1 MGRDVL
7 LRILPRDVLLR
18 KLTKRGRERS
28 LCVFCGNIKVEL
40 KFPPRTE

>member
-1 MGRDVL
+1 MGRADVL
-7 LRILPRDVLLR
+7 LRI

-40 KFPPRTE
+40 KFLPRTE